1 MQNKESLDYKK
12 AKMESYQEQNRY
24 TCLTSVYVVQVQQF
38 NEPQIFLIFI
48 Y

>member
-24 TCLTSVYVVQVQQF
+24 TCLTSKSMWFKYSNSMNLKYF
-38 NEPQIFLIFI
+38 
-48 Y
+48 